1 MWKIDL
7 IWNVNIRTNCVNKY
21 FMFQLRAIDLL
32 HKAAYR
38 KGLGNSLF
46 IAKYKL
52 GGISSETLQHY
63 VASTFLTGRA
73 AVVGLGV
80 DHGQLEEYAQSLGL
94 QQGEGKTP
102 SSEYKGGEIR

>member
-1 MWKIDL
+1 M
-7 IWNVNIRTNCVNKY
+7 
-21 FMFQLRAIDLL
+21 RAVDLL

-38 KGLGNSLF
+38 RGLGNSLF

-52 GGISSETLQHY
+52 GNISSETLQHY
-63 VASTFLTGRA
+63 VASTFLTGRS

-80 DHGQLEEYAQSLGL
+80 EHGQLEEYAQGLAL

>member
-1 MWKIDL
+1 M
-7 IWNVNIRTNCVNKY
+7 
-21 FMFQLRAIDLL
+21 RAVDLL
-32 HKAAYR
+32 HKAAFR
-38 KGLGNSLF
+38 RGLGNSLF

-63 VASTFLTGRA
+63 VASTFQTGRA

-80 DHGQLEEYAQSLGL
+80 DHGQLEEYAQGLAL

-102 SSEYKGGEIR
+102 TSEYRGGEIR